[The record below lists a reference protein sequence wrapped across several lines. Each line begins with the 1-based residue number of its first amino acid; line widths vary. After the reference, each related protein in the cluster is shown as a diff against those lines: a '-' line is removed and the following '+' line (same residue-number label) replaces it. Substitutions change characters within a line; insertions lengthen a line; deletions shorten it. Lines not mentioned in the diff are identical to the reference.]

1 MEEKKS
7 TNLNALKGAEQKSYA
22 EGIQAFQLNCIRQ
35 GIELEHDP
43 DKPLKPDDAQ
53 FNKVVVMERIKSNI
67 KKHDTDKKERVK
79 RENRKKIDADQAK
92 TKSDT
97 IWS

>member
-1 MEEKKS
+1 
-7 TNLNALKGAEQKSYA
+7 
-22 EGIQAFQLNCIRQ
+22 
-35 GIELEHDP
+35 
-43 DKPLKPDDAQ
+43 
-53 FNKVVVMERIKSNI
+53 MERIKSNI

-97 IWS
+97 YVLVRSYELLHAKDMLTHFV